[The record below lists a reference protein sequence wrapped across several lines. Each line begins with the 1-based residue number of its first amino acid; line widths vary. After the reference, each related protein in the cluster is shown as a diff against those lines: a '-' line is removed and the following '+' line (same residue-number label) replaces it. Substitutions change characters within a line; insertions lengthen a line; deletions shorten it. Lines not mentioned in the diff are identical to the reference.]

1 LNLAKSGKIGKSE
14 NKKRAAEHFKNF
26 SQLLRLLIN
35 VSRNAPLQRKGME
48 IDMFFPKAA
57 RKFCLLSYWLL
68 ASIWAFP
75 RGLPIP
81 FKSFPEA
88 GQ

>member
-1 LNLAKSGKIGKSE
+1 VVRLERVKKE
-14 NKKRAAEHFKNF
+14 KRAAEHFKNV

-35 VSRNAPLQRKGME
+35 VSRNTALQRKGME
-48 IDMFFPKAA
+48 IVMFLPKAA
-57 RKFCLLSYWLL
+57 WKFCLLSYWLV

-75 RGLPIP
+75 KGFPIP
-81 FKSFPEA
+81 FENFPEA